1 MILSLCGLRMTLGL
15 SSSRKSRSSKGRGFE
30 PLVDVGRH
38 RQLLAVLDARG
49 GTKRG
54 KPRARDLRKNPL
66 GGRIFDMNCGWPMY
80 RIPYGVARWVV
91 QHGAEL
97 GRFLEQARALESRL

>member
-1 MILSLCGLRMTLGL
+1 MLLNKHPIQCALFLYELALRGDRGL
-15 SSSRKSRSSKGRGFE
+15 SSY
-30 PLVDVGRH
+30 
-38 RQLLAVLDARG
+38 
-49 GTKRG
+49 
-54 KPRARDLRKNPL
+54 RAYMPDFPVKWL